1 MMSPLS
7 DLMSCLAFFVPYL
20 VITAGSPKLQ
30 TTLLR
35 VGISENDSRNGPD
48 EISARGPV
56 PAPPDGKESGV
67 RYKAMA
73 SSVGLPS
80 PKYRGIYV
88 DGVSTGGGPSGL
100 GPWVLG
106 IERASE
112 RDDAMDAAAARLQ
125 EA

>member
-1 MMSPLS
+1 MRFL
-7 DLMSCLAFFVPYL
+7 LEALCLRRP
-20 VITAGSPKLQ
+20 TAK
-30 TTLLR
+30 R
-35 VGISENDSRNGPD
+35 VD
-48 EISARGPV
+48 
-56 PAPPDGKESGV
+56 
-67 RYKAMA
+67 
-73 SSVGLPS
+73 VGLPS

>member
-67 RYKAMA
+67 R
-73 SSVGLPS
+73 LPS